1 MTDTNASKSKPPL
14 LIRGTLPKLKPEDAS
29 RLAVYLVRG
38 DEVLARAP
46 VAKDGT
52 FQVPVSRD
60 TVAGKAQIQAVVAP
74 AAMGN
79 RLDPSRNLQRVPLD
93 AHLLQGAE
101 HDFVVPTDKID
112 LSENVLRLWWLW
124 CRNYCLTG
132 TVVGPDHC
140 PVPGAQVTAST
151 VLHGAGGS
159 FTVTPQETVTANAA
173 GQFTICFEWC
183 TSCWG
188 WPCWPVWWLCWP
200 WWWEWD
206 ILHILEQVE
215 ARVPQIGPVGPGPV
229 ERQKIATIPQRI
241 GLPLRQPDSAHL
253 MIGQGF
259 SEARRAGERLVP
271 DPARTEII
279 RKKLADPR
287 IRAIFPWW
295 WWCCENP
302 NVLFTV
308 RQGPYVIV
316 DEHPAT
322 DTRWCLAEGSNV
334 TLVGNAQTISACGGD
349 PLPAQGFV
357 WTRVGNTLVNTIVD
371 GYAQGNPA
379 GNDSDMAFAGG
390 LDIFGGFAPGSPVAY
405 YQVNAAPWS
414 GNPAREDV
422 PTPPAGE
429 GTPIGADLYNY
440 AFMLHPDLSVSVEAV
455 KMGPFNHGGLTNLY
469 ATEEHRHLVPP
480 ADLPAFPAGTFMTW
494 SHQGLKVTSPAAS
507 LVSGGAGAVR
517 LGVAAYDGAF
527 APVALPPNSDDHL
540 TLEIDSTGLT
550 VAHINSFEAFDGNG
564 AVVTSTGSSVDC
576 PAFNLGQVPGKP
588 GFVVLNVSVRDDNGH
603 LCAYQLVPNFGHGST
618 GVADPN
624 VRGYRTPT
632 PFVPAPAPGPYSE
645 PAIAHVIGNPA
656 TGKAFV
662 GGTENIKFTPKVNC
676 CYDFRLEV
684 SKRVTNGYGFLGT
697 YTADFWTATL
707 KVS

>member
-1 MTDTNASKSKPPL
+1 MS
-14 LIRGTLPKLKPEDAS
+14 
-29 RLAVYLVRG
+29 G
-38 DEVLARAP
+38 DEILARAP
-46 VAKDGT
+46 VAPDGT
-52 FQVPVSRD
+52 FKMPVNRD
-60 TVAGKAQIQAVVAP
+60 AVAGRAGAQIQAVVAP

-79 RLDPSRNLQRVPLD
+79 RLDSSRNLQRVTLD
-93 AHLLQGAE
+93 ADLLKRSE
-101 HDFVVPTDKID
+101 RELVVPTDKID
-112 LSENVLRLWWLW
+112 LSDDVLRLWWLW

-132 TVVGPDHC
+132 VVVGSDGC
-140 PVPGAQVTAST
+140 PVPGAQVTASS
-151 VLHGAGGS
+151 VLHAAGGS
-159 FTVTPQETVTANAA
+159 FTVTPQATVTAD
-173 GQFTICFEWC
+173 GTGHFTVCFNWC

-188 WPCWPVWWLCWP
+188 WPCWPVWWFCWP

-206 ILHILEQVE
+206 ILHILQQVE

-229 ERQKIATIPQRI
+229 ERQKIALAPQRI
-241 GLPLRQPDSAHL
+241 GLPLKQPDSAHL

-279 RKKLADPR
+279 RKKFSDPR
-287 IRAIFPWW
+287 VRAIFPWW

-302 NVLFTV
+302 NVIFTV
-308 RQGPYVIV
+308 SQGPNVIV

-334 TLVGNAQTISACGGD
+334 TLVGNSQTITACGGD

-379 GNDSDMAFAGG
+379 AHESDMAFAGG
-390 LDIFGGFAPGSPVAY
+390 LDIFGGFAPGSSAAY

-422 PTPPAGE
+422 PTPPASE
-429 GTPIGADLYNY
+429 GSPIGTDLYNY

-455 KMGPFNHGGLTNLY
+455 KMGPFDHGGLTNLY
-469 ATEEHRHLVPP
+469 ATEEQRHLVSS
-480 ADLPAFPAGTFMTW
+480 ADLPAFPAGTFITW
-494 SHQGLKVTSPAAS
+494 AFLGRKVTAPAAS
-507 LVSGGAGAVR
+507 LVSGGVGAVR
-517 LGVAAYDGAF
+517 LGVAAFDSAF
-527 APVALPPNSDDHL
+527 APLALPPNSDDHL
-540 TLEIDSTGLT
+540 TLEIDTTGLS
-550 VAHINSFEAFDGNG
+550 VAHINSFQAFDGNG
-564 AVVTSTGSSVDC
+564 AEVTSTGSSVDC
-576 PAFNLGQVPGKP
+576 PAFNIGQVPGRP

-618 GVADPN
+618 GVMDPN

-632 PFVPAPAPGPYSE
+632 PFVPSPAPGPYTE

-662 GGTENIKFTPKVNC
+662 GGTENIKFTPTVSC

-684 SKRVTNGYGFLGT
+684 SKRVTNGYGFLGS